1 MPVSSTIQI
10 AGEDVDLNTP
20 CDVVTAL
27 RKRKIAVA
35 AGGAELIIRMNGEE
49 VTFNRANLSALNT
62 LIAEYEV
69 KCREASGSTKR
80 GRARRVRFF

>member
-10 AGEDVDLNTP
+10 AGENVDINTP

-69 KCREASGSTKR
+69 KCREASGSTTR
-80 GRARRVRFF
+80 GRARRIRFF